1 MIRALVQV
9 GGGRLLYSQVVP
21 NPPSPSYISLR
32 HTFYRVLTRCH
43 ISAKNLMT
51 LVLQNES
58 PHARSSVTGCNV
70 VIVVRGNNGTVAVI
84 ELRCSNRWSISS
96 VSCHFLLKSMFALN
110 TVRRCVQRRPKLL
123 EGEEQW
129 SLVTQILLQVRVVN
143 ALWHWQN
150 GTD

>member
-1 MIRALVQV
+1 M
-9 GGGRLLYSQVVP
+9 
-21 NPPSPSYISLR
+21 
-32 HTFYRVLTRCH
+32 
-43 ISAKNLMT
+43 
-51 LVLQNES
+51 
-58 PHARSSVTGCNV
+58 TGCSNVVIV

-110 TVRRCVQRRPKLL
+110 TVRRCVDRRPKLL

-143 ALWHWQN
+143 ALLWHLQKLLIFVLMAMVPHPCWGPTLDN
-150 GTD
+150 S